1 LRFEGAD
8 IHQGEAARS
17 EMAKTSV
24 AVPASVPDARGKGR
38 RLNPSRREAA
48 WGFVFVGPWIIGF
61 LLFTIGPLIA
71 SLIFSLTDFDLVRPE
86 AVRFVGLD
94 NYARLTSD
102 PLVLQGLVVTAK
114 FAILAIPVTTIGS
127 LGVAILVNSPR
138 LFGRSVFRTLFYMP
152 IQIPLVASTLVWIS
166 FLNPETGWLNGL
178 LGLVGIGGPNWTN
191 DASWV
196 YAALT
201 LIGLWGIG
209 NFMLVNLAG
218 LQSVPTELYEAAR
231 IDGAG
236 PWSMFRRITIPLMS
250 PILLYNLVISLI
262 TTFQYFTQAYVL
274 TNGRGDPN
282 NATLFINLDLFR
294 EAFVNNHMGYASAI
308 GWLLFTIVLAMTLIL
323 FVVARRRV
331 YYAGGGA

>member
-1 LRFEGAD
+1 
-8 IHQGEAARS
+8 
-17 EMAKTSV
+17 MAQTPMT
-24 AVPASVPDARGKGR
+24 VPARTARQR
-38 RLNPSRREAA
+38 PRLNRLSPSRREAA
-48 WGFVFVGPWIIGF
+48 WGIVFVGPWIIGF
-61 LLFTIGPLIA
+61 LLFTLGPLIA
-71 SLIFSLTDFDLVRPE
+71 SFVLSLTDFNLVRPE
-86 AVRFVGLD
+86 AVKFIGLD
-94 NYARLTSD
+94 NYSRLTTD

-114 FAILAIPVTTIGS
+114 FALLAVPITMIAS
-127 LGVAILVNSPR
+127 LGVALLVNSPR

-152 IQIPLVASTLVWIS
+152 IQIPLVASTLVWIG

-178 LGLVGIGGPNWTN
+178 LSVFGIQGPDWINNAT
-191 DASWV
+191 WV
-196 YAALT
+196 YPALT
-201 LIGLWGIG
+201 LIGLWAIG
-209 NFMLVNLAG
+209 NFMLINIAG

-308 GWLLFTIVLAMTLIL
+308 GWLLFVIVLALTLVL
-323 FVVARRRV
+323 FVAARKRV
-331 YYAGGGA
+331 YYAGGEA